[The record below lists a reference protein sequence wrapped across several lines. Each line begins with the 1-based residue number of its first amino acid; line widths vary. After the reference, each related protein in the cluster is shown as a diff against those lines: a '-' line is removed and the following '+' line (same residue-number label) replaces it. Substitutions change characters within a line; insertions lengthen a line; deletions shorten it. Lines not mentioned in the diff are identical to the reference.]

1 MMTTSRFAA
10 ALAATLSFCPQAGLA
25 ADFTVASDAFASGT
39 VQPAQFADSMGCTGG
54 NLSPDIRWSNAPEGT
69 KSFVVTIYDKDAP
82 TGSGWW
88 HWVVVDLP
96 AETTSLAEGAGS
108 GAAAL
113 PEGARMMPT
122 DIGASGFLG
131 ACPPEGPEHD
141 YTITVKALGI
151 EKLPVPD
158 DATPAMVGFVSNMNA
173 LATAT
178 ISARGKR

>member
-1 MMTTSRFAA
+1 MTSSRFITAFVA
-10 ALAATLSFCPQAGLA
+10 ALSLCPLAAHA
-25 ADFTVASDAFASGT
+25 ADFTVTSAAFASGS
-39 VQPAQFADSMGCTGG
+39 VQPAQFSDIMGCTGK

-69 KSFVVTIYDKDAP
+69 KSFVVAIYDKDAP

-96 AETTSLAEGAGS
+96 ADANSLAAGAGS
-108 GAAAL
+108 GKAKM
-113 PEGARMMPT
+113 PDGARMTPT
-122 DIGASGFLG
+122 DMGVPGFLG

-151 EKLPVPD
+151 DKLPVPD
-158 DATPAMVGFVSNMNA
+158 NATPAMVGFVSNMNA

-178 ISARGKR
+178 ISAKGKR

>member
-1 MMTTSRFAA
+1 MTTPRFIAA
-10 ALAATLSFCPQAGLA
+10 FAATLSLCPAAGHA
-25 ADFTVASDAFASGT
+25 ADFTVTSHAFASGT
-39 VQPAQFADSMGCTGG
+39 VQPAQFSDIMGCTGG
-54 NLSPDIRWSNAPEGT
+54 NLSPDIRWSNAPAGT

-96 AETTSLAEGAGS
+96 ADANSLAAGAGN
-108 GAAAL
+108 GKAAL
-113 PEGARMMPT
+113 PQGTRMTPT
-122 DIGASGFLG
+122 DMGAPGFLG

-151 EKLPVPD
+151 DKLPVPD

-173 LATAT
+173 LAIAT
-178 ISARGKR
+178 ISAKGKR

>member
-1 MMTTSRFAA
+1 MTISRCTATFAA
-10 ALAATLSFCPQAGLA
+10 ALALCPLAVQA
-25 ADFTVASDAFASGT
+25 ADFTVTSEAFASGR
-39 VQPAQFADSMGCTGG
+39 VQPAQFSDIMGCTGQ

-96 AETTSLAEGAGS
+96 ADATSLPAGAGS
-108 GAAAL
+108 GKARM
-113 PEGARMMPT
+113 PDGARMTPT
-122 DIGASGFLG
+122 DMGTPGFLG

-151 EKLPVPD
+151 DKLPVPD
-158 DATPAMVGFVSNMNA
+158 NATPAMVGFVSNMNA

-178 ISARGKR
+178 ISATGKR

>member
-1 MMTTSRFAA
+1 MTNTITKA
-10 ALAATLSFCPQAGLA
+10 ALAAALCLCPLTSRA
-25 ADFTVASDAFASGT
+25 ADFTVSSEAFASGT
-39 VQPAQFADSMGCTGG
+39 VQPAQFADIMGCTGK
-54 NLSPDIRWSNAPEGT
+54 NVSPDIHWSNAPAGT

-96 AETTSLAEGAGS
+96 ADATGLAAGAGN
-108 GAAAL
+108 GEAAL
-113 PEGARMMPT
+113 PKGARMTPT
-122 DIGASGFLG
+122 DMGTPGFLG

-151 EKLPVPD
+151 DTLPVPD
-158 DATPAMVGFVSNMNA
+158 TATPAMVGFVSTMNA

-178 ISARGKR
+178 VSAKGKR

>member
-1 MMTTSRFAA
+1 MTTSHLIAA
-10 ALAATLSFCPQAGLA
+10 FAATLSLCPLAGHA
-25 ADFTVASDAFASGT
+25 ADFTVTSHAFASGT
-39 VQPAQFADSMGCTGG
+39 VQPAQFSDIMGCTGG
-54 NLSPDIRWSNAPEGT
+54 NLSPDLRWSNAPAGT

-88 HWVVVDLP
+88 HWVVIDLP
-96 AETTSLAEGAGS
+96 ADANSLAAGAGN
-108 GAAAL
+108 GKAVL
-113 PEGARMMPT
+113 PHSTRMTPT
-122 DIGASGFLG
+122 DMGKPGFLG

-158 DATPAMVGFVSNMNA
+158 DATPAMVGFVSTMNA

-178 ISARGKR
+178 ISAKGKR

>member
-1 MMTTSRFAA
+1 MTTSRFIAAFAA
-10 ALAATLSFCPQAGLA
+10 ALSLCPPAGHA
-25 ADFTVASDAFASGT
+25 ADFTVTSHAFASGT
-39 VQPAQFADSMGCTGG
+39 VQPAQFSDIMGCTGG
-54 NLSPDIRWSNAPEGT
+54 NLSPDIHWSNAPEGT

-96 AETTSLAEGAGS
+96 ADANSLAAGD
-108 GAAAL
+108 GNGKAAL
-113 PEGARMMPT
+113 PQGTRMTPT
-122 DIGASGFLG
+122 DMGAPGFLG

-151 EKLPVPD
+151 DKLPVPD
-158 DATPAMVGFVSNMNA
+158 DATPAMVGFVSTMNA

-178 ISARGKR
+178 ISAKGKR